1 MAATVVGPAVEAQL
15 GQQLAPPAHP
25 RDDALGGSEHG
36 DGESVIMVA
45 LRRLPLDDSFV
56 DLVLVRHLDV
66 VVVEVDQFERVPVRL
81 DMDLAGVTLAGCV
94 QIIFRRRWLLL

>member
-1 MAATVVGPAVEAQL
+1 ME
-15 GQQLAPPAHP
+15 
-25 RDDALGGSEHG
+25 
-36 DGESVIMVA
+36 IMVA
-45 LRRLPLDDSFV
+45 LRGLPLDDSFV

-81 DMDLAGVTLAGCV
+81 DMDLAGVTLARCV